1 MLDAAEYF
9 HLALHASQAG
19 DHHAALNYLKEAL
32 TLEPNN
38 AAARYLLAAEH
49 AELGLFDR
57 ALTGMEEALQVA
69 PELDTA
75 RFQLG
80 LLYLQLNQPELARST
95 FAALESRTTDLA
107 FRPLSQAYLALID
120 EDVDKALVLLREG
133 MLACDHNPALKADM
147 ERVFTSISERRQ
159 EPQPSAS
166 PLVDASNSTA
176 SAVFLGAYR
185 DSDDPS

>member
-9 HLALHASQAG
+9 HLALHASQTG
-19 DHHAALNYLKEAL
+19 DHHAALNYLKETLA
-32 TLEPNN
+32 LEPDN

-49 AELGLFDR
+49 AELGLYDR
-57 ALTGMEEALQVA
+57 AIAGMEEALQLA

-80 LLYLQLNQPELARST
+80 LLHLQLNQPDAARSA
-95 FAALESRTTDLA
+95 FAALEDRTDDPALRALA
-107 FRPLSQAYLALID
+107 QAYQALIS
-120 EDVDKALVLLREG
+120 EEVDKALVLLREG
-133 MLACDHNPALKADM
+133 ILVCDHNPALKADM
-147 ERVFTSISERRQ
+147 ERVFASVSERQ
-159 EPQPSAS
+159 QNPQPLDS
-166 PLVDASNSTA
+166 PLLEASNSAA

>member
-1 MLDAAEYF
+1 MLDAAEYL

-19 DHHAALNYLKEAL
+19 DHHAAMNYLKEAL
-32 TLEPNN
+32 AQAPDN

-57 ALTGMEEALQVA
+57 AVAGMEEALQLA

-80 LLYLQLNQPELARST
+80 LLYLQLNQPEAARST
-95 FAALESRTTDLA
+95 FAALETRTADPA
-107 FRPLSQAYLALID
+107 FRALSQAYQALIG
-120 EDVDKALVLLREG
+120 EEVDKALVLLRDG
-133 MLACDHNPALKADM
+133 ILACDHNPALKADM
-147 ERVFTSISERRQ
+147 ERVFASVSERQ
-159 EPQPSAS
+159 QNPEPLAS
-166 PLVDASNSTA
+166 PLVEASNSAA